1 MYSLSLWIPPS
12 PLPRQLGD
20 LATHSILQG
29 GNLRCASVGG
39 HGAVSFLQTGFHYHP
54 PGALELYVKLA

>member
-1 MYSLSLWIPPS
+1 MYSLSLRIPPS

-20 LATHSILQG
+20 LARYHILRA
-29 GNLRCASVGG
+29 GNLRCAGVGG